1 MTYVYPVVWRSEV
14 LGQIIWLPKTH
25 GFSQQGA
32 GLYCAALG
40 RSDFPVPLLVV
51 GNLLS
56 IYCGLQVFQSNS
68 PQAVWKMATT
78 SSWSTYTQPRVALEM
93 GGLKPAACSALGIS
107 GNLIPSSLGL
117 KCEKP
122 HALAFHPVLY
132 ESSARSRFTIPQGT
146 QSVHVGVSSLWSK
159 AVTPA
164 VWSWCMEQGER
175 FSFKNSL
182 F

>member
-1 MTYVYPVVWRSEV
+1 MLCLSSGVKKW
-14 LGQIIWLPKTH
+14 
-25 GFSQQGA
+25 GA
-32 GLYCAALG
+32 RTNYLTSKNSWIQSARCRFILCCTG

-56 IYCGLQVFQSNS
+56 IYCGLHVFQSNR